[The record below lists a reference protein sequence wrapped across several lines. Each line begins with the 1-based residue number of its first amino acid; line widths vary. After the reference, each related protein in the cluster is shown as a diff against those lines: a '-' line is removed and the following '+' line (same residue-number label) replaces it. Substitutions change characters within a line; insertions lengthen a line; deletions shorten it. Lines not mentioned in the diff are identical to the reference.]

1 MPSVCEISALVVS
14 QHRSL
19 LLFMNLS
26 SWDDQDAGKH
36 LSFISVIGGRG
47 FHIEMKKNFWQVLKE
62 GLAGRDLVNMANL
75 VNQIF
80 VKNFY
85 EEFRSGWKH
94 NSYYLFVTICLVFL
108 IFNSTFLSC
117 SFTVQKLG
125 LNWIKNK

>member
-26 SWDDQDAGKH
+26 SWYDEDAGKH

-47 FHIEMKKNFWQVLKE
+47 FHKEMKENFWQVFKE
-62 GLAGRDLVNMANL
+62 RLAGRDLVNMANL

-80 VKNFY
+80 V
-85 EEFRSGWKH
+85 
-94 NSYYLFVTICLVFL
+94 
-108 IFNSTFLSC
+108 
-117 SFTVQKLG
+117 
-125 LNWIKNK
+125 